1 MDSFVALSLIFALGA
16 VILILWLNGAFKHN
30 QPSPSPSPNPYPPRP
45 RPPRPNPRPPSPPK
59 PNEDTPVLALFTMP
73 GCGYCVQIKPVF
85 AQVARMLSNRNI
97 IVTTIDSSEQPDL
110 VNLHRVNSF
119 PTLKI
124 CNRGIDEPDK
134 CVIYDG
140 QRTVEDIMRFVEQ
153 YI

>member
-1 MDSFVALSLIFALGA
+1 MDSFVAIGLIIALGA
-16 VILILWLNGAFKHN
+16 LILILWLNGAFKAK

-45 RPPRPNPRPPSPPK
+45 RPPRPNPRPPSQPK

-97 IVTTIDSSEQPDL
+97 IVTTIDSAQQPDL
-110 VNLHRVNSF
+110 VNLHRVSSF

-140 QRTVEDIMRFVEQ
+140 ERTIEDIMRFVEQ